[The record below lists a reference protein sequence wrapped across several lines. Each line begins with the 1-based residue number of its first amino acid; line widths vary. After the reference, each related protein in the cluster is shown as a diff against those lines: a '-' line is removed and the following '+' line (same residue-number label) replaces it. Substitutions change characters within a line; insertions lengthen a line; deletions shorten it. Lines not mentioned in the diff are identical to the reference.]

1 MYNTLDLVQL
11 TVLPLS
17 PLCELLCEKLP
28 VVSLACTLLWIVCF
42 MFIFICSV
50 ALLVCKEFYNDP
62 VC

>member
-28 VVSLACTLLWIVCF
+28 VVSLACTLFSLYSLDCVFYVYIHMLCCF
-42 MFIFICSV
+42 V
-50 ALLVCKEFYNDP
+50 GL
-62 VC
+62 